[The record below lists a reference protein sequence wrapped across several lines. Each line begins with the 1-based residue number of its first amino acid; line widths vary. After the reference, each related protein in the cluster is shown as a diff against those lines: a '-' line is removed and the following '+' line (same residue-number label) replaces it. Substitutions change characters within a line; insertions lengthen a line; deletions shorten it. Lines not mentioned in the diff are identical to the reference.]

1 MATISYRP
9 ELENPSR
16 DAALAFSYN
25 DTASQAIRT
34 LTLKPGVNRHV
45 DETAWTVIKET
56 PTIQAL
62 LRIKA
67 LEVLG
72 SEVAAEET
80 LKGDSPQLA
89 DVVGLPVVEAF
100 KVIEQSFDEEFL
112 QAWKRAEGRTTVLNK
127 INQRLQRLRTG
138 EG

>member
-25 DTASQAIRT
+25 DAANRAIRT
-34 LTLKPGVNRHV
+34 LTLNPGVNRHV
-45 DETAWTVIKET
+45 DEAAWSVIKET

-72 SEVAAEET
+72 SEVSPEEA
-80 LKGDSPQLA
+80 LKGPSPQLA

-112 QAWKRAEGRTTVLNK
+112 QAWKQVEGRTTVLNK
-127 INQRLQRLRTG
+127 INQRLQRLRAG